1 GKRRQCAKKNP
12 KGKGPRMAERFR
24 HAMHSACQDLADSR
38 ICVTLLEAAARH
50 EDWVKEEGNRVVYY
64 DPLLV
69 SHAQLQKVV
78 RGYFEQL
85 EGGAEA
91 QAQQQQQQ
99 YSQLRSRQQQQQEEV
114 AALQHEL
121 DQVTLEANRRIE
133 KGNET
138 ILKLKA
144 DLRQLRDATEPQV
157 LREHEQARRR
167 LEAARGRA
175 DALAREVRAPEGGP
189 EVKKLRDEL
198 QVLES
203 QKAALLEMVQGV
215 YGQKKQAVATGDL
228 LAQAPSASGNGAGS
242 RLLLPDPR
250 PGATAGAAS
259 RRWGRPDSGSAV
271 LSGRFRRWS
280 INSGGMLGRE
290 GASLGGQGAARGSEG
305 ESCIGAPSSSPA
317 RPPPLE
323 GGNFAFLLAFSRVIH
338 AVELRLAAASLLFE
352 LLAGLLIPEFGVEHA
367 NGLPAEVKQCGAAG
381 YINNVVQ
388 PLCWSG
394 V

>member
-1 GKRRQCAKKNP
+1 
-12 KGKGPRMAERFR
+12 MAERFR
-24 HAMHSACQDLADSR
+24 HAMHSACQETWPTRASASR
-38 ICVTLLEAAARH
+38 CSRPRPGTRT
-50 EDWVKEEGNRVVYY
+50 DWVKEEGNRVVYY

-175 DALAREVRAPEGGP
+175 DALAREGQHGRASK
-189 EVKKLRDEL
+189 VKKLRDEL

-242 RLLLPDPR
+242 RLLLPDP
-250 PGATAGAAS
+250 S
-259 RRWGRPDSGSAV
+259 
-271 LSGRFRRWS
+271 
-280 INSGGMLGRE
+280 
-290 GASLGGQGAARGSEG
+290 
-305 ESCIGAPSSSPA
+305 
-317 RPPPLE
+317 
-323 GGNFAFLLAFSRVIH
+323 AFLDAPPG
-338 AVELRLAAASLLFE
+338 EL
-352 LLAGLLIPEFGVEHA
+352 
-367 NGLPAEVKQCGAAG
+367 
-381 YINNVVQ
+381 
-388 PLCWSG
+388 
-394 V
+394 